1 MYLFLSQ
8 HLTYV
13 MLGTL
18 LLLVGLKVFV
28 PRWRMLWW
36 MLAGA
41 ALGAFVGV
49 GVASGTR
56 DGTLADAD
64 TTIAINSI
72 VLGGLGL
79 AFSIV
84 GEVWR
89 HRRRMVATID
99 FTVGQS

>member
-13 MLGTL
+13 MLGAL

-28 PRWRMLWW
+28 PQWRMLRW

-41 ALGAFVGV
+41 ALGAGNGV
-49 GVASGTR
+49 LLEHGTR

-89 HRRRMVATID
+89 RWRRPAEP
-99 FTVGQS
+99 VGKSTRV